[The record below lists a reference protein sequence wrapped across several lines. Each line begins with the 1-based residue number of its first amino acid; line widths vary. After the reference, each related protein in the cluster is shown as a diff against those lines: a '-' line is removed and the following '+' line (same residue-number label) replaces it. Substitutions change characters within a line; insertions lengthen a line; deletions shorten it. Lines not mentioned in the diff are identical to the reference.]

1 MSLIINTNVMALNA
15 QRNLSSTN
23 IKLGRALEKLSSGLR
38 INRAADDAAGLAI
51 SEKMRSQIRGMR
63 QGSRNAQDGISMIQT
78 AEGAM
83 SEVHELLQRM
93 RELSVQAGN
102 STLSTQD
109 RTAIGA
115 EVQSL
120 KTEVD
125 NIANRVT
132 FNGLSLLTGSLATAN
147 AGTGTAAVGTSLAT
161 GGAAVISAVDITG
174 AKPGATYTLTRVGGA
189 GAGTA
194 LRLSNNL
201 DSIMIDAT
209 PDATIG
215 ADGVMT
221 FNFAGGGHNLKI
233 SVTGAAAKTGAN
245 VLDDL
250 NALTV
255 ITSPGSGGATF
266 RVGADV
272 GQDIAVTFTDI
283 RTTNLGGVTKI
294 STIVTDDQ
302 NVSTIA
308 KANTLLGSI
317 DTAVVEVSAQRAKLG
332 AAQNQME
339 AAVNSLGVVV
349 ENLSA
354 SESRIRDADIAE
366 VSSELTAR
374 QIMQQAG
381 VAVLSQAN
389 TSSQSVLKLLQ

>member
-15 QRNLSSTN
+15 QRNLAGTN

-63 QGSRNAQDGISMIQT
+63 QGARNAQDGISMIQT

-83 SEVHELLQRM
+83 SEVMELLQRM

-109 RTAIGA
+109 RTAIGT
-115 EVQSL
+115 EINSL
-120 KTEVD
+120 KTEID
-125 NIANRVT
+125 NIASRVT
-132 FNGLSLLTGSLATAN
+132 FNGLSLLTGSLTTSQS
-147 AGTGTAAVGTSLAT
+147 GGTATVGTSLPTGAVAT
-161 GGAAVISAVDITG
+161 ISAIDASG
-174 AKPGATYTLTRVGGA
+174 AKPSATYTLTNVA
-189 GAGTA
+189 GVV
-194 LRLSNNL
+194 RLSNNL
-201 DSIMIDAT
+201 DGVLIDVT

-215 ADGVMT
+215 ADGVMNL
-221 FNFAGGGHNLKI
+221 NFSGGGHNIKLTI
-233 SVTGAAAKTGAN
+233 TGGAAKTGGN
-245 VLDDL
+245 VATDL
-250 NALTV
+250 NTLTI
-255 ITSPGSGGATF
+255 ITGAGSGGATF

-272 GQDIAVTFTDI
+272 GQDISVTFTDI
-283 RTTNLGGVTKI
+283 RTTNLGGGTKI
-294 STIVTDDQ
+294 SVAVVDDQ
-302 NVSTIA
+302 CVSTIT
-308 KANTLLGSI
+308 KANTVLGSI
-317 DTAVVEVSAQRAKLG
+317 DTAVVEVSGQRAKLG

-339 AAVNSLGVVV
+339 SAVNSLGVVI

-354 SESRIRDADIAE
+354 SESRVRDADIAE
-366 VSSELTAR
+366 ISSELTAR

-389 TSSQSVLKLLQ
+389 TSSQSVLRLLQQ